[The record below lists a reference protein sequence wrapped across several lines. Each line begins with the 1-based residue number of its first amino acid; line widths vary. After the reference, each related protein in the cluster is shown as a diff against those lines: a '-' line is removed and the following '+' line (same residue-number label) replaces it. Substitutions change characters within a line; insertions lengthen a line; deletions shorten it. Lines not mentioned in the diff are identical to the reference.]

1 MSRDGGIGGRS
12 SHPAFTD
19 ASYGGAMTQVTPP
32 GWYPDPGQTHDGPPT
47 ERWWDGKAWTD
58 RVRPAGT
65 AAPWGP
71 PAQVTPA
78 DQPGTGRPETVEAE
92 PGRASDDGR
101 TPENGPAAQADPATK
116 TDTGAQ
122 ADPGAQAGP
131 VPSAGQSPL
140 AGAAAQTTPLPP
152 VGQAPPAGQVS
163 PGYGSYPGHQPP
175 PGQPGYPAYSG
186 YPSYPASPPPPAR
199 SGLRTGIAVTAAVA
213 VLACIGI
220 GVYAL
225 TNDNG
230 GGNDRAGVRQGAS
243 GGQDGGGFGGPGG
256 AGGSDGSGGAS
267 GGQGGPGG
275 SGGLGGSGGGDGSCG
290 SGGQSPSPDH
300 SPAPKIKGGGTVP
313 DSIDGVSLPV
323 PKGWTGQAIS
333 VGAQVTSDNSYKC
346 PGNSSQ
352 TCTAGGAYTA
362 PAVALGTDGDTAE
375 QVAKAD
381 IAANAKESYGGSTYG
396 SITSH
401 QQLAAEAVTVAGQK
415 GYLVRWKA
423 VTSKGAD
430 GLVESVA
437 FPSPNDAR
445 QMVVVRFGIDVGQ
458 DTSVIDEILKG
469 IKVSS
474 GGGDGQNV

>member
-1 MSRDGGIGGRS
+1 
-12 SHPAFTD
+12 
-19 ASYGGAMTQVTPP
+19 MTQVTPP

-71 PAQVTPA
+71 PAQVPPA
-78 DQPGTGRPETVEAE
+78 DQPETGRPETGGAE
-92 PGRASDDGR
+92 TGRASDDGR
-101 TPENGPAAQADPATK
+101 APENGPAAQADPAAEP
-116 TDTGAQ
+116 DTGAQ

-131 VPSAGQSPL
+131 VPPLGQTPL
-140 AGAAAQTTPLPP
+140 AGPAAQTAPLPP
-152 VGQAPPAGQVS
+152 VGQAPAAGQVP
-163 PGYGSYPGHQPP
+163 PGYGAHPGHQPP
-175 PGQPGYPAYSG
+175 PGQPGYPAYTG
-186 YPSYPASPPPPAR
+186 YPSYPASPPR
-199 SGLRTGIAVTAAVA
+199 SRLRTGIAVTAAVA

-230 GGNDRAGVRQGAS
+230 GSNDRAGVRQGAS

-275 SGGLGGSGGGDGSCG
+275 SGGLGGSGGGDGSGG
-290 SGGQSPSPDH
+290 SGGQSPSPDR

-445 QMVVVRFGIDVGQ
+445 QMVVVRFGVDVGQ

>member
-1 MSRDGGIGGRS
+1 
-12 SHPAFTD
+12 
-19 ASYGGAMTQVTPP
+19 MTQVTPP

-71 PAQVTPA
+71 PAQVPPA
-78 DQPGTGRPETVEAE
+78 DQPGTGQPETGEAE

-101 TPENGPAAQADPATK
+101 TPENGPAAQADPATEP
-116 TDTGAQ
+116 DTGAQ
-122 ADPGAQAGP
+122 ADPRAQAGH
-131 VPSAGQSPL
+131 VPPAGQSPL
-140 AGAAAQTTPLPP
+140 AGPAAQTTPLPP
-152 VGQAPPAGQVS
+152 VGQAPPAGQAP

-175 PGQPGYPAYSG
+175 PGQPGYPAYTG

-230 GGNDRAGVRQGAS
+230 GSNDRAGVRQGAS
-243 GGQDGGGFGGPGG
+243 GGQNGGGFGGPGG
-256 AGGSDGSGGAS
+256 SGGSDGSGGAS

-275 SGGLGGSGGGDGSCG
+275 SGGLGGSGGGDGSGG
-290 SGGQSPSPDH
+290 SGGQSPSPDR

-313 DSIDGVSLPV
+313 DSINGVSLPV